1 MTLTEPSGI
10 ILLGRHPGT
19 GEKMTATLTT
29 QTLEEQSESLRAQLG
44 LDVAPE
50 VINPDSMTKIFE
62 SGVLANVRV
71 TAERF
76 SFSLKLADLGV
87 VPTREN
93 RKDKV
98 ISAIDAVLRNSQQAS
113 LLPRDEMYHTV
124 DGKRVAIPMP
134 QITDRAIRFLFPTRY
149 DGGEKGP
156 SSSYEAS
163 WDVIPLY
170 GMTFIPIVSWERWNA
185 QFEEAKKQHLEAAK
199 IIVENYDRLRT
210 ASVNHYVQIALDVYN
225 RLQKT
230 APQQLAREV
239 TLNEFT
245 AKMYGGVVGEVREV
259 QITPVQWVRRW
270 KRIVLRSWPT
280 KEQIVNKYR
289 VDAKFYWAPLP
300 SKLAEDRI
308 LADMKIEERNA
319 ESDAISQIRS
329 VVNQT
334 RSSQTHE
341 LTVSYIRT
349 IVERTEM
356 VFLGFLQF
364 VQNDN
369 HAVSPRQ
376 LNSVLKVVEMIGQ
389 LSAGVAGL
397 DGIKK
402 QAELIESYVAES
414 KTLLLASSGK
424 KDRKS
429 AVEGI
434 SKDLPEIIAQAVQI
448 IREEAESLIGFEAR
462 RTVYSHEDPLEI
474 LASINSIQSGDGA
487 TGRRSIR
494 VSEDDDTDMLDWDDA
509 TGGVEALDAPP
520 TLWQDAEDELAAVR
534 RVR

>member
-1 MTLTEPSGI
+1 MTTTLT
-10 ILLGRHPGT
+10 
-19 GEKMTATLTT
+19 A

-44 LDVAPE
+44 LDVAPA

-93 RKDKV
+93 RKDKL
-98 ISAIDAVLRNSQQAS
+98 ISAIDAVLRNSQRAS
-113 LLPRDEMYHTV
+113 LLPRDEMYHVV
-124 DGKRVAIPMP
+124 DGKRVVIPMP
-134 QITDRAIRFLFPTRY
+134 EITDRAVRFLFPTRY

-156 SSSYEAS
+156 SSASESS
-163 WDVIPLY
+163 WDAIPLY

-185 QFEEAKKQHLEAAK
+185 QFEEAKKEHMHAAEL
-199 IIVENYDRLRT
+199 IVENYDRLRT

-230 APQQLAREV
+230 APQQLTREI
-239 TLNEFT
+239 TLTAFS
-245 AKMYGGVVGEVREV
+245 AKMYGGVDGEVREI

-280 KEQIVNKYR
+280 KEQIISKYR

-300 SKLAEDRI
+300 SKIADDRI
-308 LADMKIEERNA
+308 LADLKIEERNA
-319 ESDAISQIRS
+319 ESSAISQIRS

-334 RSSQTHE
+334 RSSQAHE

-369 HAVSPRQ
+369 RAVSPRQ

-414 KTLLLASSGK
+414 KNLLSASSGK
-424 KDRKS
+424 KNRKS
-429 AVEGI
+429 AAEGI

-474 LASINSIQSGDGA
+474 LASINSVQSGDA
-487 TGRRSIR
+487 PTGRRSIR
-494 VSEDDDTDMLDWDDA
+494 VSEDDDTDMFTWEDA
-509 TGGVEALDAPP
+509 TGSAEALDAPA